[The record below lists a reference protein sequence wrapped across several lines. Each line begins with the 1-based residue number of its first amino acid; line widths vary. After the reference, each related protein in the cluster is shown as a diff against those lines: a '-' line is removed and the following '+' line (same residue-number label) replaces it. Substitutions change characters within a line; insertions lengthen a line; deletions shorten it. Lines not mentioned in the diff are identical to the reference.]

1 LTPVTAA
8 KVHHGFPAACC
19 GLGNIRL
26 GQPRSAGQILSI
38 QYLRAAAALGVVA
51 FHAAQ
56 RAGIDLR
63 TGAAGVD
70 VFFVISGVI
79 IWVVTQARR
88 PAPGAFILDR
98 LSRVAPAYVLLTLG
112 VAGLA
117 LAFPGLFPNM
127 RLTVGHVLQSVLF
140 IPHLDPDGRPW
151 PVIVAGWTLTFEM
164 FFYVMFACALL
175 VPLRARA
182 WWCTVLL
189 GGFAACGAVVEF
201 GNIVGQVYTD
211 SITLEF
217 VAGIW
222 LGVAWTRGRLPGRV
236 AGWAA
241 FVGGAAGLAAGSSLQ
256 ALWPGMPECL
266 YWGVP
271 ATLIVGGALAIE
283 ASGGVP
289 AWRVGLTL
297 GNASYAMYLVHG
309 LVISAAWRL
318 IGTRSVMAFLL
329 ASLLGAVAVGIAFS
343 RTVERPATRWLRGI
357 GWQARPAWAFLR

>member
-1 LTPVTAA
+1 MAP
-8 KVHHGFPAACC
+8 
-19 GLGNIRL
+19 
-26 GQPRSAGQILSI
+26 PRSSGQILSI

-63 TGAAGVD
+63 IGAAGVD

-79 IWVVTQARR
+79 IWVVTQARH

-98 LSRVAPAYVLLTLG
+98 LSRIAPAYVLLTLG

-117 LAFPGLFPNM
+117 LAVPSLFPNM
-127 RLTVGHVLQSVLF
+127 RLTPGHIVQSVLF

-151 PVIVAGWTLTFEM
+151 PVVVPGWTLTFEM
-164 FFYVMFACALL
+164 FFYIVFACALL
-175 VPLRARA
+175 VPLQARA
-182 WWCTVLL
+182 WWCTLFI
-189 GGFAACGAVVEF
+189 GGFAACGAVFQF
-201 GNIVGQVYTD
+201 GNVVGRFYTD

-222 LGVAWTRGRLPGRV
+222 LGVAWTRGRLPGRL

-241 FVGGAAGLAAGSSLQ
+241 LIGGTAGLGAFPGLQ

-271 ATLIVGGALAIE
+271 AIFVVGGALAVE

-289 AWRVGLTL
+289 TWRMGLAL
-297 GNASYAMYLVHG
+297 GNASYSMYLVHG
-309 LVISAAWRL
+309 LVVSAAWRL
-318 IGTRSVMAFLL
+318 IGTRSVPAFLL
-329 ASLLGAVAVGIAFS
+329 AATFGAVAVGIAFS
-343 RTVERPATRWLRGI
+343 STVERPATRLLRSLR
-357 GWQARPAWAFLR
+357 WQARPSWGVTR